1 MEGEDKLKE
10 DEEFDEFSGY
20 SLFELDY
27 EERWLVSAWV
37 ERIKMMS
44 NYDSQAHLR

>member
-27 EERWLVSAWV
+27 EER
-37 ERIKMMS
+37 
-44 NYDSQAHLR
+44 